1 MEDYCI
7 RQTIMAPGHVMMIN
21 CYPHTTV
28 AAANHSW
35 AECSHWT
42 KIIIARRPSL
52 TNILVVPV
60 VLSVA
65 GSASENWDV
74 CQSLSSDEKIFNLRR
89 NMKKFHCTEAYGKCS
104 YSQTFYLAV

>member
-52 TNILVVPV
+52 TNILVLPV
-60 VLSVA
+60 VH
-65 GSASENWDV
+65 SACRFSGGKLGRV
-74 CQSLSSDEKIFNLRR
+74 L
-89 NMKKFHCTEAYGKCS
+89 EAK
-104 YSQTFYLAV
+104 QR

>member
-1 MEDYCI
+1 MKFSAGRTLRTPPLKSDMCVCVCVCVLKETRRRMEDYCI

-35 AECSHWT
+35 AECNHWT

-52 TNILVVPV
+52 TNILVLPV
-60 VLSVA
+60 VHNVHRF
-65 GSASENWDV
+65 
-74 CQSLSSDEKIFNLRR
+74 SSR
-89 NMKKFHCTEAYGKCS
+89 
-104 YSQTFYLAV
+104 